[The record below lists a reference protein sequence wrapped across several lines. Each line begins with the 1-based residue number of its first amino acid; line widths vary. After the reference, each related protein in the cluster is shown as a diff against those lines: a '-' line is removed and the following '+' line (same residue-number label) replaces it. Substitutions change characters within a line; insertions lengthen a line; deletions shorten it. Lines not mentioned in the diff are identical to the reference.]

1 MKQIYFVLTDSGTV
15 LSKIIRH
22 FMKDEY
28 AHVSISL
35 DKKLEH
41 MYSFGRLN
49 PYNPF
54 HGGFVHEYI
63 YKGTFKR
70 FKNTKARIIVLNITD
85 EQYKKLKQIIK
96 ETKRNRV
103 LFKFNVLGLFGIYF
117 KYKRRKLNYFYCAE
131 YIKFATEKSD
141 IQLNLPELVR
151 PENFKDLIGSKVIYT
166 GLLQEYC

>member
-1 MKQIYFVLTDSGTV
+1 MKHIYFVLTDSGTV
-15 LSKIIRH
+15 LSKIIKY

-28 AHVSISL
+28 AHVSIAL
-35 DKKLEH
+35 DKRLEQ

-54 HGGFVHEYI
+54 HGGFVHEFI

-70 FKNTKARIIVLNITD
+70 FKNTKARIIVINITD

-96 ETKRNRV
+96 ETKRNRAI
-103 LFKFNVLGLFGIYF
+103 FKFNILGLFGIYF
-117 KYKRRKLNYFYCAE
+117 KYKRKKQNYFYCAE
-131 YIKFATEKSD
+131 YIKFAIEKSN
-141 IQLNLPELVR
+141 INLKLPELVR
-151 PENFKDLIGSKVIYT
+151 PENFKNIEGSKVIFN

>member
-1 MKQIYFVLTDSGTV
+1 MKHIYFVLTDSGSV
-15 LSKIIRH
+15 LSKIIKY

-28 AHVSISL
+28 AHVSIAL
-35 DKKLEH
+35 DKRLEQ

-54 HGGFVHEYI
+54 HGGFVHEFI

-70 FKNTKARIIVLNITD
+70 FKNTKARIIVINITD

-96 ETKRNRV
+96 ETKRNRAI
-103 LFKFNVLGLFGIYF
+103 FKFNILGLFGIYF
-117 KYKRRKLNYFYCAE
+117 KYKRKKQNYFYCAE
-131 YIKFATEKSD
+131 YIKFAIEKSN
-141 IQLNLPELVR
+141 INLKLPELVR
-151 PENFKDLIGSKVIYT
+151 PENFKNIEGSKVIFN